1 MTAKR
6 GTNSGRDQRLNA
18 LIEEEGLVQSV
29 ANAIA
34 TVLKDDG
41 ISRATLAKRL
51 GVSAPNV
58 TQILRG
64 DNNLKLKTVAR
75 IAYALG
81 MRVTVGMERLKARPS
96 VVTQSWKHCGRTEW
110 PEPKLKLAGR
120 R

>member
-6 GTNSGRDQRLNA
+6 NGRGRDQQLKE
-18 LIEEEGLVQSV
+18 LIEEEALVQAV

-34 TVLKDDG
+34 GVLKDEG
-41 ISRATLAKRL
+41 ISRANLAKRL
-51 GVSAPNV
+51 RVSAPNV

-81 MRVTVGMERLKARPS
+81 MRVTVGMEPLRAGPS
-96 VVTQSWKHCGRTEW
+96 VALQSWKHSGRTEW
-110 PEPKLKLAGR
+110 PEPKLKTAGR

>member
-1 MTAKR
+1 MTGSRRKKV
-6 GTNSGRDQRLNA
+6 SRDQRLDA
-18 LIEEEGLVQSV
+18 FVEEEALVQSV

-34 TVLKDDG
+34 GVLKDDG
-41 ISRATLAKRL
+41 ISRANLAKRL

-110 PEPKLKLAGR
+110 REPVLKVAGKR
-120 R
+120 